1 MAGPNPLDGAQ
12 EIQQLVVSYAKQE
25 TLEPLK
31 HLGKYLGF
39 GLSGAIFVFLG
50 TFFAG
55 LGVLRFFQTVSW
67 FSPDDAAASTVTRTD
82 LWASTVPY
90 LITIVVLA
98 VVLAILLMAMNRAK
112 QKVR

>member
-1 MAGPNPLDGAQ
+1 MAGPNPLEGAQ
-12 EIQQLVVSYAKQE
+12 EIQQLLVSYAKQE

-39 GLSGAIFVFLG
+39 GLSGAIFVFVG
-50 TFFAG
+50 SFFAG
-55 LGVLRFFQTVSW
+55 LGVLRYLQTLSW
-67 FSPDDAAASTVTRTD
+67 FSPEGTAPEVSRTD

-90 LITIVVLA
+90 LATIVVLGL
-98 VVLAILLMAMNRAK
+98 VLAVLAFAMGRAK